1 MRLTIDIEP
10 GSSPVAGRLTGPG
23 TDVPFTTWVGLLGAL
38 QDACAER
45 PAEALIPDSEAP
57 CPD

>member
-23 TDVPFTTWVGLLGAL
+23 TDVRFTTWVDLLGAL
-38 QDACAER
+38 QQACAEND
-45 PAEALIPDSEAP
+45 EGSEAQ